1 MIDINKEAKKYSDD
15 IKRIRIMNN
24 KQTVDLVNIIILIF
38 GLCFM
43 FIPQTKEIILLG
55 IGFFVSS
62 ILNLLFNNIK
72 I

>member
-38 GLCFM
+38 
-43 FIPQTKEIILLG
+43 
-55 IGFFVSS
+55 
-62 ILNLLFNNIK
+62 
-72 I
+72 